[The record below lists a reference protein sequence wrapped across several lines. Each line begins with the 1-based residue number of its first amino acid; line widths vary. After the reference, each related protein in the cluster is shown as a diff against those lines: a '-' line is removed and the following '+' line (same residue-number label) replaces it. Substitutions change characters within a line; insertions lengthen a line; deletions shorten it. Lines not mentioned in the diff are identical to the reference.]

1 MGDSLL
7 ISLTVLMECV
17 EKASVMI
24 VRSLGIWLLENG
36 LLFKA
41 GLIGT
46 GLIGDSLIGA
56 SLIEG
61 SPGG

>member
-1 MGDSLL
+1 
-7 ISLTVLMECV
+7 MECV